1 MSDNP
6 MSPSSQRKGT
16 RATSAETKN
25 KSRLT
30 TLAPGE
36 NLKEK
41 QVSATLPLS
50 DHTSITGV
58 SCLGVS
64 ASYSTHRSMV
74 LLPISC
80 TDLSNWCSND
90 EPHIISAVTGHT
102 GTMCLSVSTP

>member
-41 QVSATLPLS
+41 QVSATLPLIA
-50 DHTSITGV
+50 HTSITGV

-80 TDLSNWCSND
+80 TDLSNSKQ
-90 EPHIISAVTGHT
+90 
-102 GTMCLSVSTP
+102 

>member
-58 SCLGVS
+58 SCPGVS

-74 LLPISC
+74 LLPISSC
-80 TDLSNWCSND
+80 TDMSNS
-90 EPHIISAVTGHT
+90 EQ
-102 GTMCLSVSTP
+102 